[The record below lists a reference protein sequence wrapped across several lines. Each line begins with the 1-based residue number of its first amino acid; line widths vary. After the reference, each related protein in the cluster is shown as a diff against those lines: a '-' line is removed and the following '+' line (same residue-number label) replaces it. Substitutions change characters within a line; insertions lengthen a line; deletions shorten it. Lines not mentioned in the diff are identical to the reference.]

1 MDDQV
6 ALSLDDLRALIR
18 RALSRGGMHEPS
30 LSPVTET
37 MLACERD
44 GVRSHGLLRLPGFIH
59 SMQVGWADGAA
70 QPRVIDS
77 SAGMCLV
84 DACNGFA
91 QAALAL
97 VRERLMDMAR
107 ATGVAVLLT
116 RDCHHFAALWPDI
129 EPFAENGF
137 VALTC
142 VNSRKRM
149 AVWGGAKPIT
159 GTSALAFASPRGGQP
174 PLIWDQSSSIM
185 SQGEMLLAI
194 KEGRS
199 VPPGIGIDA
208 EGGPTTSPS
217 AILDGGALLPFGGHK
232 GSAIAVMVEL
242 LAAGLTGSPFGF
254 EDRSPGG
261 PTTSKGGQFV
271 LVLDPRRGNPQFD
284 DRANDLMA
292 AVVQAGA
299 GRLPGDRRYQRR
311 LASIRDGVRLTRS
324 ELESL
329 RKLAAAD

>member
-1 MDDQV
+1 M
-6 ALSLDDLRALIR
+6 R
-18 RALSRGGMHEPS
+18 EPS
-30 LSPVTET
+30 LSPVAET
-37 MLACERD
+37 MLVCERD
-44 GVRSHGLLRLPGFIH
+44 GARSHGLLRLPGFIH

-70 QPRVIDS
+70 QPRVLDAS
-77 SAGMCLV
+77 PALCLV
-84 DACNGFA
+84 DARNGFA

-97 VRERLMDMAR
+97 VRGRLMEMAR
-107 ATGVAVLLT
+107 ATGIAVLLT

-142 VNSRKRM
+142 VNSKRRM
-149 AVWGGAKPIT
+149 AIWGGARPVT
-159 GTSALAFASPRGGQP
+159 GTSALAFAVPRAGRP
-174 PLIWDQSSSIM
+174 PMIWDQSSSVM
-185 SQGEMLLAI
+185 SQGEMLLAA
-194 KEGRS
+194 KEGRA
-199 VPPGIGIDA
+199 VPPGTGIDTK
-208 EGGPTTSPS
+208 GRPSTSPS
-217 AILDGGALLPFGGHK
+217 AILDGGALLSFGGHK
-232 GSAIAVMVEL
+232 GSSIAVMVEL

-271 LVLDPRRGNPQFD
+271 LVLDPERGSPHFD

-299 GRLPGDRRYQRR
+299 ERLPGDRRYQRR
-311 LASIRDGVRLTRS
+311 LASIRDGVGLTRS
-324 ELESL
+324 ELNSL